1 MTTALT
7 DDLIEELA
15 NTARTVGEGVEGVA
29 EGIEALNTNVY
40 VVIAFEGPF
49 AKTVYG
55 PFRTFNSAKDWGN
68 AYTDAFTVM
77 EIMRPR
83 DVEEIGFVLTSAPAE
98 PTLEDQGIH
107 EKQSTIGD
115 YIDPTVVP

>member
-1 MTTALT
+1 MTAGLIVETA
-7 DDLIEELA
+7 E
-15 NTARTVGEGVEGVA
+15 EGVEGVA
-29 EGIEALNTNVY
+29 AGIEAHHTNVY

-83 DVEEIGFVLTSAPAE
+83 DIEEIAFVVLPNLVE
-98 PTLEDQGIH
+98 PTLEDQGIS
-107 EKQSTIGD
+107 EQQTSIGD
-115 YIDPTVVP
+115 YIDPNIGR